1 MAAKADAVLIRD
13 DPVNAFVDY
22 DAIPV
27 PSATSGPL
35 AGLSVAVKDIFD
47 VAGYPTGCG
56 SPVKRA
62 ESPVHTASAPIV
74 QRVLDAGAAF
84 IGKTNTDELAF
95 SLNGQNMHTGTPVN
109 VRAPG
114 RIPGGSS
121 SGSAAATAAGLCD
134 FAIGSDTGGS
144 VRAPASYCG
153 LFGIRPSHG
162 RLPLKRTMPLAPS
175 FDVPGYFADSAD
187 VFSRVAP
194 VFLGPDEKRFSLS
207 RLTRANDAFDRLMNG
222 GEAQSLTPAERR
234 VAGHFDG
241 VKDVIV
247 APDGLDNWYWAFRHL
262 QAVEA
267 WAAHGEWIE
276 ANDPEMTPGVRERFE
291 YGKTV
296 PLDVVAK
303 TKLARRVIRDR
314 LDALVGDDGVLVLP
328 SVPSI
333 APLCDIGGEALQAF
347 RERALAILCIS
358 GLSGLPQ
365 VSLPLARF
373 DGCPLGISLIGPRG
387 SDRALVELGVSIA
400 EAG

>member
-1 MAAKADAVLIRD
+1 MLID
-13 DPVNAFVDY
+13 KDPVNAFVDY
-22 DAIPV
+22 DAVAV
-27 PSATSGPL
+27 PSAASGPL

-56 SPVKRA
+56 NPVKRA
-62 ESPVHTASAPIV
+62 QSPVHTTSAPIV

-84 IGKTNTDELAF
+84 IGKTHTDELAF

-109 VRAPG
+109 QRAPG

-162 RLPLKRTMPLAPS
+162 RLPLERIMPLAPS
-175 FDVPGYFADSAD
+175 FDVPGYFADDAA
-187 VFSRVAP
+187 VFARVAP
-194 VFLGPDEKRFSLS
+194 VFLGPDEKQFSF
-207 RLTRANDAFDRLMNG
+207 RRLMRASDALALLMDD
-222 GEAQSLTPAERR
+222 GEAAALAPAERQVR
-234 VAGHFDG
+234 NQFDG
-241 VKDVIV
+241 AEDVTV

-267 WAAHGEWIE
+267 WRAHGEWIE
-276 ANDPEMTPGVRERFE
+276 AHDPEMTPGVRERFE
-291 YGKTV
+291 FGKTV
-296 PLDVVAK
+296 SPEDVAK
-303 TKLARRVIRDR
+303 AKAARRAVRDR
-314 LDALVGDDGVLVLP
+314 LDGLVGEDGVLMLP

-333 APLCDIGGEALQAF
+333 APLCDIGGEALQVF

-365 VSLPLARF
+365 VSLPLAAF

-387 SDRALVELGVSIA
+387 SDRALVDLAVLIA
-400 EAG
+400 QAG

>member
-22 DAIPV
+22 DAIAV
-27 PSATSGPL
+27 PSATSGAL

-84 IGKTNTDELAF
+84 IGKTHTDELAF

-153 LFGIRPSHG
+153 
-162 RLPLKRTMPLAPS
+162 
-175 FDVPGYFADSAD
+175 
-187 VFSRVAP
+187 
-194 VFLGPDEKRFSLS
+194 
-207 RLTRANDAFDRLMNG
+207 
-222 GEAQSLTPAERR
+222 
-234 VAGHFDG
+234 
-241 VKDVIV
+241 
-247 APDGLDNWYWAFRHL
+247 
-262 QAVEA
+262 
-267 WAAHGEWIE
+267 
-276 ANDPEMTPGVRERFE
+276 
-291 YGKTV
+291 
-296 PLDVVAK
+296 
-303 TKLARRVIRDR
+303 
-314 LDALVGDDGVLVLP
+314 
-328 SVPSI
+328 
-333 APLCDIGGEALQAF
+333 
-347 RERALAILCIS
+347 
-358 GLSGLPQ
+358 
-365 VSLPLARF
+365 
-373 DGCPLGISLIGPRG
+373 
-387 SDRALVELGVSIA
+387 
-400 EAG
+400 

>member
-1 MAAKADAVLIRD
+1 MLID
-13 DPVNAFVDY
+13 KDPVNAFVDY
-22 DAIPV
+22 DAVAV
-27 PSATSGPL
+27 PSAASGPL

-56 SPVKRA
+56 NPVKRA
-62 ESPVHTASAPIV
+62 QSPVHTTSAPIV

-84 IGKTNTDELAF
+84 IGKTHTDELAF

-109 VRAPG
+109 QRAPG

-162 RLPLKRTMPLAPS
+162 RLPLERIMPLAPS
-175 FDVPGYFADSAD
+175 FDVPGYFADDAA
-187 VFSRVAP
+187 VFARVAP
-194 VFLGPDEKRFSLS
+194 VFLGPDEKQFSF
-207 RLTRANDAFDRLMNG
+207 RRLMRASDALALLMDD
-222 GEAQSLTPAERR
+222 GEAAALAPAERQVR
-234 VAGHFDG
+234 NQFDG
-241 VKDVIV
+241 AEDVTV
-247 APDGLDNWYWAFRHL
+247 APEGLDNWYWAFRHL

-267 WAAHGEWIE
+267 WRAHGEWIE
-276 ANDPEMTPGVRERFE
+276 AHDPEMTPGVRERFE
-291 YGKTV
+291 FGKTV
-296 PLDVVAK
+296 SPEDVAK
-303 TKLARRVIRDR
+303 AKAARRAVRDR
-314 LDALVGDDGVLVLP
+314 LDGLVGEDGVLMLP

-333 APLCDIGGEALQAF
+333 APLCDIGGEALQVF

-365 VSLPLARF
+365 VSLPLAAF

-387 SDRALVELGVSIA
+387 SDRALVDLAVLIA
-400 EAG
+400 QAG

>member
-1 MAAKADAVLIRD
+1 VLID
-13 DPVNAFVDY
+13 NDPVDAFVDY
-22 DAIPV
+22 DAIAV
-27 PSATSGPL
+27 PSAASGPL

-56 SPVKRA
+56 NPIKRA
-62 ESPVHTASAPIV
+62 ESPVHTTSAPIV

-84 IGKTNTDELAF
+84 IGKTHTDELAF

-109 VRAPG
+109 QRAPG

-121 SGSAAATAAGLCD
+121 SGSAAAMAAGICD

-162 RLPLKRTMPLAPS
+162 RLPLECIMALAPS
-175 FDVPGYFADSAD
+175 FDVPGYFADDAA
-187 VFSRVAP
+187 VFARVAA
-194 VFLGPDEKRFSLS
+194 VFLGPDEKHFSLS
-207 RLTRANDAFDRLMNG
+207 RLMQATDAFDRLMG
-222 GEAQSLTPAERR
+222 VGEAQALAPAEER
-234 VAGHFDG
+234 VKSQFDG
-241 VKDVIV
+241 VEEVTV
-247 APDGLDNWYWAFRHL
+247 APDGLDGWYWAFRHL

-267 WAAHGEWIE
+267 WAVHGAWIE
-276 ANDPEMTPGVRERFE
+276 AHDPDMTPGVRERFE

-296 PLDVVAK
+296 SLEDVARAK
-303 TKLARRVIRDR
+303 AARQVVRER
-314 LDALVGDDGVLVLP
+314 LDGLVGEDGVLMLP

-333 APLCDIGGEALQAF
+333 APLCDIGGEALQVF

-365 VSLPLARF
+365 VSLPLATF
-373 DGCPLGISLIGPRG
+373 DGCPLGLSLIGPRG
-387 SDRALVELGVSIA
+387 SDRALVDLGALIA
-400 EAG
+400 KAG

>member
-1 MAAKADAVLIRD
+1 MLID
-13 DPVNAFVDY
+13 NDPVDAFLDY
-22 DAIPV
+22 DAIAV
-27 PSATSGPL
+27 PSAASGPL

-56 SPVKRA
+56 SPIKRA
-62 ESPVHTASAPIV
+62 ESPVHATSAPIV

-84 IGKTNTDELAF
+84 IGKTHTDELAF

-109 VRAPG
+109 CRAPG

-162 RLPLKRTMPLAPS
+162 RLPLERTMPLAPS
-175 FDVPGYFADSAD
+175 FDVPGYFADDAGI
-187 VFSRVAP
+187 FARVAP
-194 VFLGPDEKRFSLS
+194 VFLGPDERRFSLS
-207 RLTRANDAFDRLMNG
+207 RLMRANDTFTLLMG
-222 GEAQSLTPAERR
+222 DGEANALAPAEGQ
-234 VAGHFDG
+234 VANRFDDIEG
-241 VKDVIV
+241 VTV
-247 APDGLDNWYWAFRHL
+247 ATDGLDDWYWVFRHL
-262 QAVEA
+262 QALEA
-267 WAAHGEWIE
+267 WQAHGAWIE
-276 ANDPEMTPGVRERFE
+276 KHDPEMTPGVRERFE
-291 YGKTV
+291 FGKTV
-296 PLDVVAK
+296 SREDQASAEA
-303 TKLARRVIRDR
+303 ARQVIRRR
-314 LDALVGDDGVLVLP
+314 LDTLVGDDGILMLP

-333 APLCDIGGEALQAF
+333 APLCDIGAEALQVF

-365 VSLPLARF
+365 VSLPLAKF
-373 DGCPLGISLIGPRG
+373 DGCPLGLSLIGPRG
-387 SDRALVELGVSIA
+387 SDRALVDLGVAIA